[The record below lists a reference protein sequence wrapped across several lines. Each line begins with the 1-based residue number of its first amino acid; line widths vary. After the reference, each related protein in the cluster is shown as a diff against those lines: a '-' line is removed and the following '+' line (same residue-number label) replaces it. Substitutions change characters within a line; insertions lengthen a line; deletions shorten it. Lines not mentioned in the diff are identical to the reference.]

1 MPEDKTQRRAVID
14 PLLLVLKSRR
24 VLIALSALIVGLLTM
39 AVPEMA
45 FVRAEVLVLLVT
57 LALALIGGYT
67 IEDAATAARQSN
79 PSPIPETQIRELV
92 DAIIDAL
99 TQPQEEES
107 TS

>member
-24 VLIALSALIVGLLTM
+24 VLVAICALMAGLLTI

-45 FVRAEVLVLLVT
+45 FVRAEVLVLLIT

-99 TQPQEEES
+99 TQPQEEGS
-107 TS
+107 SS